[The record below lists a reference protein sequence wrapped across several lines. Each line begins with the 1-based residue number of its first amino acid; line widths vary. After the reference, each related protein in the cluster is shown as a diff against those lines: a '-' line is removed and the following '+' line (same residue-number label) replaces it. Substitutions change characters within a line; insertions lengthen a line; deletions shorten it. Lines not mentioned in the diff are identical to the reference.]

1 MMTDKLIG
9 STYSD
14 VWYYVKHVTN
24 NLLNQIYLLFVTS
37 YKNSRNSLQLVHL
50 HFWTPGIGQYNVT
63 GTTLKRLG
71 RFLLVLL
78 GFSPAALAALASL
91 A

>member
-63 GTTLKRLG
+63 ETTLKRLG